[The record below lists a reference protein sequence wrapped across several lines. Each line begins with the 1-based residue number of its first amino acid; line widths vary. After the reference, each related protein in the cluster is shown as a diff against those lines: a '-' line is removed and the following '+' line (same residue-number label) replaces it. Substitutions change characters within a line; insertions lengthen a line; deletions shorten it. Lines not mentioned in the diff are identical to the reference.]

1 MTGKRVFMAK
11 ITEKIIRDPVHDVIA
26 FRLDRPLDSLLF
38 KLVNAA
44 EFQRLRRIRQLG
56 MASLAYPGAD
66 HSRYS
71 HSLGVMQTARLML
84 GQLRHAVSIDEGEET
99 ACLAACLLHDLGH
112 GPFSH
117 VFERV
122 SGVGHEG
129 LTKKVIL
136 DDESDVHRVLVGHD
150 ASLPERV
157 VDLLEGRSPRPFF
170 CDVLASQLDADRFD
184 YLLRDNLMTGSRYG
198 NYDLVWLLHALTV
211 HGETGRLAVTW
222 KGVSAVEAYL
232 QSRYHMY
239 RNVYFHKVV
248 RSAEGMVKLALQ
260 RAKRLAVQERLPWP
274 PAESVVHRM
283 LLGRAFSNDEFID
296 LDDISVLHCFK
307 LWQSSDDPA
316 LAGLC
321 RGLLFRRVYKTID
334 LTHLAD
340 RDQAQKAA
348 AAAADA
354 VAKAGGDAAYDLFY
368 DEPSE
373 TPYERDARGLC
384 AGEAEIAVLR
394 PDGTLTSFAQVS
406 PLTEALNRQL
416 MFRRIHE
423 VVPWRWVVA
432 GDVFSAWTV
441 AVGWPLYLERPPLVK
456 LCP

>member
-1 MTGKRVFMAK
+1 MA
-11 ITEKIIRDPVHDVIA
+11 EKIIRDPVHDVIA
-26 FRLDRPLDSLLF
+26 FRLDRRPDALLF
-38 KLVNAA
+38 RLINAA

-71 HSLGVMQTARLML
+71 HSLGVMQTARRML
-84 GQLRHAVSIDEGEET
+84 EQLRHCVPVDEDEET
-99 ACLAACLLHDLGH
+99 TVLAACLLHDLGH

-122 SGVGHEG
+122 SGVEHEG
-129 LTKKVIL
+129 ITRRIVL
-136 DDESDVHRVLVGHD
+136 DESSHVHGVLAEHDPDLPRRVI
-150 ASLPERV
+150 
-157 VDLLEGRSPRPFF
+157 DLLEGRSSRPFF
-170 CDVLASQLDADRFD
+170 CDLLSSQLDADRFD

-198 NYDLVWLLHALTV
+198 DYDLVWLLHALTV
-211 HGETGRLAVTW
+211 DREGGRLAVTW

-274 PAESVVHRM
+274 PPESVVHKA
-283 LLGRAFSNDEFID
+283 LLGRAFSTEEFVD
-296 LDDISVLHCFK
+296 LDDVSVLHCFK
-307 LWQSSDDPA
+307 VWQSSDDAA

-340 RDQAQKAA
+340 AKAA
-348 AAAADA
+348 THAAEAAGGA
-354 VAKAGGDAAYDLFY
+354 VAKAGGDPAYDVFY

-373 TPYERDARGLC
+373 TPYVRDGTGACGDD
-384 AGEAEIAVLR
+384 GEIAVLK
-394 PDGTLTSFAQVS
+394 PDGSLTSFAAVS
-406 PLTEALNRQL
+406 PLTDALNRQL
-416 MFRRIHE
+416 MFRRLH
-423 VVPWRWVVA
+423 VAAPWRDVA
-432 GDVFSAWTV
+432 ER
-441 AVGWPLYLERPPLVK
+441 AVRDAGAG
-456 LCP
+456 